1 MGARFLPAADPE
13 GLACKWPGTGRGAA
27 QPELSPHSPFPRQPL
42 LRAVEA
48 LSSLAS
54 EAARTLEV
62 EQPLGLEIQKLT
74 AKMQASVV
82 PPDSGS
88 VSVCQLGFWAGDH
101 AVSWESLLDFPLLA
115 SCSLLWKKFRYACD
129 SNRLMVTCDPY
140 PLAAPR

>member
-42 LRAVEA
+42 LRTVEV

-74 AKMQASVV
+74 AKMQASVA
-82 PPDSGS
+82 PPTVAVLVCANWGSG
-88 VSVCQLGFWAGDH
+88 LGTLQSPG
-101 AVSWESLLDFPLLA
+101 SL
-115 SCSLLWKKFRYACD
+115 C
-129 SNRLMVTCDPY
+129 
-140 PLAAPR
+140 